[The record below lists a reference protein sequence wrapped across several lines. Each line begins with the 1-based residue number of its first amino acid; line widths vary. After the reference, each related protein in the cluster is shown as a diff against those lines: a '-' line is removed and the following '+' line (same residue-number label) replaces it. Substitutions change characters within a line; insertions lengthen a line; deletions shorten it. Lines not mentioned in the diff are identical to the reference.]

1 MVRSCCPDNI
11 GNTDRHILSISRFV
25 KTLRGLQFKCTLAC
39 AALVIIVSFLG
50 LVLHMRLST
59 KAMLNHLGLR
69 ARELSLSVT
78 VPALHLLQGHNQ
90 DELSELVEDF
100 ANHLGVI
107 EVAIVRDDNQLI
119 AGYGRFGGRLQPMEN
134 GLITGKAAELGK
146 YLGADQDVVARV
158 DKQGVGAAAAIIDP
172 HSGQR
177 IGWSYVGLCMVD
189 YRAQILEIRK
199 RMVVVFELILMV
211 TVPIVFVMVRR
222 FVGPIN
228 AVAEAAELVAAGHL
242 DQTITISRPDEV
254 GQLANAFNRMTEK
267 LAASQ
272 KELLELNSKLEQ
284 KVFERTAQ
292 LLESNERLGQAAKER
307 DAFYGAISHDLGAPL
322 NNIAG
327 LVKLIALRHGQEL
340 SEQLIGRLNLIEKTS
355 NQANDLLEKLT
366 ELSKIRTV
374 RQKWQQVD
382 LNELAQQLLDQFEY
396 SIDKAAIQV
405 ELVTKLPVV
414 YAEPARLRQLFQN
427 LIDNAIKYMG
437 SGQVKVITIGY
448 RDWERFHEFYVS
460 DTGVGI
466 DSSEREKIFYV
477 FHRCKSPTGADVS
490 GTGVGLASC
499 KTIVEH
505 YGGKIW
511 VESQLGS
518 GSTFR
523 FTLDKRVVGKG
534 DIANQQQCDASQPLA
549 VC

>member
-1 MVRSCCPDNI
+1 MACSCCPDNI
-11 GNTDRHILSISRFV
+11 SSTDGRALSVRRFV
-25 KTLRGLQFKCTLAC
+25 KALGGLQFKCTLAC
-39 AALVIIVSFLG
+39 VALVIIASFLG
-50 LVLHMRLST
+50 LALQMRLSA
-59 KAMLNHLGLR
+59 KAMLNQLELR
-69 ARELSLSVT
+69 ARGLSLGLTAS
-78 VPALHLLQGHNQ
+78 ALHSLQSQNQ
-90 DELSELVEDF
+90 RGLSELVKDF
-100 ANHLGVI
+100 ANHVGVM
-107 EVAIVRDDNQLI
+107 EVAIVRDDNQLA
-119 AGYGRFGGRLQPMEN
+119 AGYGRFGGKLQRME
-134 GLITGKAAELGK
+134 GESITGKAAVLGK
-146 YLGADQDVVARV
+146 CLSGGQDAVTRV
-158 DKQGVGAAAAIIDP
+158 GKQGVGAAAAIIDP
-172 HSGQR
+172 RSGEK
-177 IGWSYVGLCMVD
+177 IGWSYVDLSMVD
-189 YRAQILEIRK
+189 YRAEILEIRK
-199 RMVVVFELILMV
+199 RMVVVFELILV
-211 TVPIVFVMVRR
+211 ATVPIVFVMVRR

-228 AVAEAAELVAAGHL
+228 AVAQAAKLVAAGHL
-242 DQTITISRPDEV
+242 GQTITISRSDEV
-254 GQLANAFNRMTEK
+254 GQLADAFNQMTGK

-272 KELLELNSKLEQ
+272 RELLELNSKLEQ

-292 LLESNERLGQAAKER
+292 LLESNERLSQAAKER

-327 LVKLIALRHGQEL
+327 LVKLIINRHG
-340 SEQLIGRLNLIEKTS
+340 EQLPEKLMDRLNLIEKTS

-374 RQKWQQVD
+374 QQKWQQVD
-382 LNELAQQLLDQFEY
+382 LNELVQQLLDQFEY

-405 ELVTKLPVV
+405 ELVAKLPVV

-427 LIDNAIKYMG
+427 LIDNAIKYIG
-437 SGQVKVITIGY
+437 SGQVKLITIGY
-448 RDWERFHEFYVS
+448 RDWKRFHEFYVS

-466 DSSEREKIFYV
+466 DPAEREKIFYV
-477 FHRCKSPTGADVS
+477 FHRCKSPTGVDVS

-534 DIANQQQCDASQPLA
+534 DIANQQRCDAGQPLA